1 MRLGRIK
8 TGERCKT
15 AAHHI
20 LRRSR
25 VLHVLS
31 VLHRGEDVAA
41 NVRAQ
46 RGHRAAPFE
55 RLAQRVLQIMNAQ
68 LGGWLSVRHAGLS
81 AATRAKRHNR
91 YQTWTQAG
99 QGELSSQ

>member
-68 LGGWLSVRHAGLS
+68 LCGWLSVRHAALGRL
-81 AATRAKRHNR
+81 APRRHNR